1 MTTSASTP
9 ALTST
14 KTWIWQGFPI
24 CYQTQGTTGP
34 AVILVHGFGASWWHW
49 RKNIPVLAQH
59 CRVYALDLIGFGASA
74 KPKPNERIVYTIE
87 TWGQQVADFCREV
100 VGEPAFLIANSIG
113 CIVVMQAAV
122 MLSVAKSCPSKAKL
136 RSELR
141 EVFEDTAQ
149 QNFQRQN
156 KREGNPSFVLVP
168 PEATAVG
175 TASLEEIPV
184 TVNDAEVLGV
194 VLINCSLRLLHD
206 RKRATLPW
214 HRRFGTPVL
223 QRVLSVKS
231 IGNFFFNQVAK
242 PRTVRKILLQAYANS
257 EAVTEELVDIL
268 TSPARDPGAV
278 AVFLAFTS
286 YSSGPLPEDLL
297 PQLPCPAMI
306 LWGAADPWEPI
317 ELGRELAN
325 FPQVQK
331 FIPLEGVGHCPQD
344 EAPEV
349 VNPII
354 QDWIR
359 KLTQQAQRNAKG

>member
-1 MTTSASTP
+1 MTTSAFTP
-9 ALTST
+9 AFTST

-34 AVILVHGFGASWWHW
+34 AIILVHGFGASWWHW
-49 RKNIPVLAQH
+49 RKNIPVLAEY
-59 CRVYALDLIGFGASA
+59 CRVYAVDLIGFGASA
-74 KPKPNERIVYTIE
+74 KPKPNERITYTIE

-122 MLSVAKSCPSKAKL
+122 SYSDIAL
-136 RSELR
+136 
-141 EVFEDTAQ
+141 
-149 QNFQRQN
+149 
-156 KREGNPSFVLVP
+156 GIVL
-168 PEATAVG
+168 
-175 TASLEEIPV
+175 L
-184 TVNDAEVLGV
+184 
-194 VLINCSLRLLHD
+194 NCSLRLLHD

-214 HRRFGTPVL
+214 HRRFGAPIL
-223 QRVLSVKS
+223 QRILSVKP
-231 IGNFFFNQVAK
+231 IGDFFFNQVAK
-242 PRTVRKILLQAYANS
+242 PKTVRKILLQAYASS
-257 EAVTEELVDIL
+257 EAVTDELVDIL

-286 YSSGPLPEDLL
+286 YSSGPLPEELL
-297 PQLPCPAMI
+297 PQLPCSAII
-306 LWGAADPWEPI
+306 LWGTADPWESV

-331 FIPLEGVGHCPQD
+331 FIPLEDVGHCPQD

-354 QDWIR
+354 QDWIW
-359 KLTQQAQRNAKG
+359 KQTQ